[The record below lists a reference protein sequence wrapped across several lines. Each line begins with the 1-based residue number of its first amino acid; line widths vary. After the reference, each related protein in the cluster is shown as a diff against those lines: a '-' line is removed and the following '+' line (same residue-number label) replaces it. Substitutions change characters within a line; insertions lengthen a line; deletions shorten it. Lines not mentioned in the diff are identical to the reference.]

1 MSDKQILEK
10 IIYDLEDEQQGPM
23 MEMLYGSLQ
32 EGGEYDDDEEC
43 LRWIGSK
50 IKKTEN

>member
-1 MSDKQILEK
+1 MA
-10 IIYDLEDEQQGPM
+10 PM
-23 MEMLYGSLQ
+23 LEMLYGSLQ
-32 EGGEYDDDEEC
+32 EGGEYEDEEEC